1 MHNLIKLFA
10 CLLIFTFTISTYSV
24 NANENESVKVIQ
36 VGTSGGIPAIQA
48 SVENASDVGTYSIVI
63 TNPKTNT
70 TFSQTLNNS
79 GKPTTFAITNFTEN
93 GTYPYTLQINGIDLL
108 EGGVNLVSAKRTPTF
123 AVQLSGTD
131 LTIDVTGGHDF
142 VGQTISFTSG
152 EYSNTLT
159 LDGESMQKAFANAKG
174 LSNKMT
180 FSSEVGTLVTVDVKI
195 IGTTPGTNNSPS
207 TNTQKPNQGNVSS
220 NTGTQ
225 GTTNTNPNTGTS
237 SGTTSTKPSTN
248 QQTGGT
254 AIKGESSG
262 SSQSSNKPVVP
273 GNKQR
278 KITISLN
285 QKTFKLEE
293 TLVAK
298 VDVID
303 TEYAGKSVSL
313 RLGADSNSQTTL
325 VALDNSGK
333 GSATFKISI
342 PQPSSK
348 IISAT
353 TYTISGSLLES
364 ASVKYGISNEV
375 GGQATDVESAEGK
388 DVPYAEYVSL
398 DLTNLENQKATLAW
412 YKAKNISKYVTK
424 LKVINTTTHDE
435 HAYSVFMPDGDS
447 KIDMNLVYDGPGIY
461 SWELYS
467 GGKLVAKAPY
477 STAIGV
483 DEATAVSQNGLPVL
497 QALPNKDVYMSNLD
511 GIDPNAVNGATIG
524 EPIGGV
530 TADDIS
536 DQVYEEPFAQE
547 QNSSSGKL
555 IIIIIVILVVLI
567 AVVGFILYRK
577 RNQTEEDEEDE
588 EFVKYNPD
596 EEEENRSEDS
606 DEFEEVK

>member
-195 IGTTPGTNNSPS
+195 IGTTPGTTNTNQNNNS
-207 TNTQKPNQGNVSS
+207 TNTGTTNNQG

-225 GTTNTNPNTGTS
+225 GTTNTNQQTGGTS
-237 SGTTSTKPSTN
+237 SSTPNTN

-254 AIKGESSG
+254 AIKAPSTG
-262 SSQSSNKPVVP
+262 SSQSSTQPVVS

-375 GGQATDVESAEGK
+375 GGQTTDVESAEGK

-398 DLTNLENQKATLAW
+398 DLTNLENQKTTLAW

-477 STAIGV
+477 STAIGI